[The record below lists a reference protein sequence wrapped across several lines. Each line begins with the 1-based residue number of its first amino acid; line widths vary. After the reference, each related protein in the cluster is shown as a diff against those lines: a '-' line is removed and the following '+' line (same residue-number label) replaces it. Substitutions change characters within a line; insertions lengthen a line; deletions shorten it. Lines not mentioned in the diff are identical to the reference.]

1 VQKQFNREMM
11 VFPINGAG
19 KIEHHRQKV
28 NHNANHLSSI
38 KLNSKR
44 ILIKCKIK
52 KKLLEN
58 T

>member
-1 VQKQFNREMM
+1 MM

-28 NHNANHLSSI
+28 NHNANHVSSI